1 MSNMKEKEKIILIG
15 GGGHTKVLIELIR
28 ISGKYEIAGI
38 LDSRVEKV
46 LFDEKIPVLGDDSML
61 PGLKADGVKNAC
73 IAVGSIRDNS
83 RRERLFRMV
92 KDSGFFVP
100 CLIHPASI
108 VSESGTSLSEG
119 VQIMAGAI
127 VQTGSTIGGN
137 SIINTGAIVEHD
149 CKIGRNVH
157 ICPGA
162 VVCGG
167 STVGDNSFVGAGAT
181 VIQGIEI
188 GEDSVIGA
196 GTLVIKNVMD
206 RVLVKGTMAE

>member
-1 MSNMKEKEKIILIG
+1 MIEVKEKIVLIG
-15 GGGHTKVLIELIR
+15 GSGHAKVLIELIR

-38 LDSRVEKV
+38 LDSRAEAG
-46 LFDEKIPVLGDDSML
+46 LFDEEIPVLGDDSLL
-61 PGLKADGVKNAC
+61 PGLNADGMKNAC

-83 RRERLFRMV
+83 RRKRLFKLV
-92 KDSGFFVP
+92 KDSGFSLPF
-100 CLIHPASI
+100 LIHPGSI
-108 VSESGTSLSEG
+108 VSESGTSISEG
-119 VQIMAGAI
+119 VQVMAGAI
-127 VQTGSTIGGN
+127 VQAGSTIGEN

-167 STVGDNSFVGAGAT
+167 STVRDNSFVGAGAT

-196 GTLVIKNVMD
+196 GTLVVKNVMD
-206 RVLVKGTMAE
+206 GVLVKGAVAE